1 MNLGQLKIFYLASK
15 RDSLS
20 RAAEELNV
28 TQPAVTKGI
37 QRLQEYYE
45 IKLFNRFGKK
55 LVLTDAG
62 EALYKIAE
70 KIFDLEIHAEDT
82 IREFLEQKQGHIR
95 IDASESFGAYYLPS
109 IVNPISKDHSDIR
122 ISVNILPSDLV
133 VKNVAN
139 LNNDIGFIS
148 FSIEN
153 EKTICREI
161 LEDHMVFVAPPSH
174 PLVNKKR
181 LTYTDLSGQSMIVH
195 ETGSFSYQVANN
207 FFEKHN
213 IDIIVSL
220 ELSSNR
226 AIMKAVEDGLGIAL
240 VSRNIALEHIQV
252 KKLVAL
258 PFPGPPITR
267 KYHIVHHKDK
277 YFSEVLKRLIEKV
290 DQWALEYHK
299 SLRACLGS
307 RDRSEKV

>member
-15 RDSLS
+15 RGSLS
-20 RAAEELNV
+20 KAAEELNV

-62 EALYKIAE
+62 NALHKIAE

-82 IREFLEQKQGHIR
+82 IREFLQQKQGHIR

-109 IVNPISKDHSDIR
+109 IVNRVSKDRPNVR
-122 ISVNILPSDLV
+122 ISVNILPSGLV
-133 VKNVAN
+133 VENVAN

-148 FSIEN
+148 FPIEN
-153 EKTICREI
+153 EKVICREI
-161 LEDHMVFVAPPSH
+161 LEDHMIFVAAPSH

-181 LTYTDLSGQSMIVH
+181 LTYMDLSGQSMIVH
-195 ETGSFSYQVANN
+195 EKGSFSYQVAND
-207 FFEKHN
+207 FFKKN
-213 IDIIVSL
+213 KVDIIVSL
-220 ELSSNR
+220 EFSSNR

-240 VSRNIALEHIQV
+240 VSRNIVLDHIQM
-252 KKLVAL
+252 KKLVVL

-267 KYHIVHHKDK
+267 KYYIVHHKDK
-277 YFSEVLKRLIEKV
+277 YFSEVLNRLIEKV
-290 DQWALEYHK
+290 DQWAAEYHS
-299 SLRACLGS
+299 SL
-307 RDRSEKV
+307 K

>member
-1 MNLGQLKIFYLASK
+1 MNLGQLKIVYLANK
-15 RDSLS
+15 MGSLS
-20 RAAEELNV
+20 KAAEALNV
-28 TQPAVTKGI
+28 TQPAITKGI
-37 QRLQEYYE
+37 QRFQEYYE

-55 LVLTDAG
+55 LILTDAG
-62 EALYKIAE
+62 NAVYKIAE

-82 IREFLEQKQGHIR
+82 IREFLQQKQGHIR

-109 IVNPISKDHSDIR
+109 IVNPVSKDHPNVR

-133 VKNVAN
+133 VENVAN

-148 FSIEN
+148 FPIEN
-153 EKTICREI
+153 EKVICREI

-195 ETGSFSYQVANN
+195 ETGSFSYQVAND
-207 FFEKHN
+207 FFRKN
-213 IDIIVSL
+213 KVDVTISL

-226 AIMKAVEDGLGIAL
+226 AIMEAVEDGLGIAL
-240 VSRNIALEHIQV
+240 VSRNIPLGHIQI
-252 KKLVAL
+252 KKLVVL

-267 KYHIVHHKDK
+267 KFYIVHHKDK
-277 YFSEVLKRLIEKV
+277 YFSKVLKSLIDRV
-290 DQWALEYHK
+290 DQWALEYHR
-299 SLRACLGS
+299 SLL
-307 RDRSEKV
+307 

>member
-1 MNLGQLKIFYLASK
+1 MNLGQLKIFYLSSK
-15 RDSLS
+15 MGSLS
-20 RAAEELNV
+20 KAAQELNV

-62 EALYKIAE
+62 IALYKIAE
-70 KIFDLEIHAEDT
+70 KIFDLEIHAEAT

-109 IVNPISKDHSDIR
+109 IVNPVSKEHPNVR
-122 ISVNILPSDLV
+122 FSVNILPSDLV
-133 VKNVAN
+133 VENVAN

-148 FSIEN
+148 FPVEN
-153 EKTICREI
+153 EKIICREI
-161 LEDHMVFVAPPSH
+161 LEDHMIFVAPPSH

-181 LTYTDLSGQSMIVH
+181 LTHMDLSGQSMIVH
-195 ETGSFSYQVANN
+195 EKGSLSYQITHDFLKTN
-207 FFEKHN
+207 K
-213 IDIIVSL
+213 IDIVVSL

-226 AIMKAVEDGLGIAL
+226 AIKKAVEDGLGIAL
-240 VSRNIALEHIQV
+240 VSRNTAFGHIQM
-252 KKLVAL
+252 KKLIML

-267 KYHIVHHKDK
+267 KYYIIHHKDK
-277 YFSEVLKRLIEKV
+277 YFSGVLNQLIEKV
-290 DQWALEYHK
+290 DEWALEYHN
-299 SLRACLGS
+299 SLR
-307 RDRSEKV
+307 

>member
-15 RDSLS
+15 RGSLS
-20 RAAEELNV
+20 KAAEELNV

-62 EALYKIAE
+62 NALYKIAE

-82 IREFLEQKQGHIR
+82 IREFLQQKQGHIR

-109 IVNPISKDHSDIR
+109 IVNQVSKDHPNVR
-122 ISVNILPSDLV
+122 ISVNILPSGLV
-133 VKNVAN
+133 VENVAN

-148 FSIEN
+148 FPIEN
-153 EKTICREI
+153 EKVICREI
-161 LEDHMVFVAPPSH
+161 LEDHMIFVAAPSH

-181 LTYTDLSGQSMIVH
+181 LTYMDLSGQSMIVH
-195 ETGSFSYQVANN
+195 EKGSFSYQVANDFLKKN
-207 FFEKHN
+207 KVDF
-213 IDIIVSL
+213 IVSL

-240 VSRNIALEHIQV
+240 VSRNIVLDHIQM
-252 KKLVAL
+252 KKLVVL

-267 KYHIVHHKDK
+267 KYYIVHHKDK
-277 YFSEVLKRLIEKV
+277 YFSEVLNRLIEKV
-290 DQWALEYHK
+290 DQWAEEYHS
-299 SLRACLGS
+299 SL
-307 RDRSEKV
+307 K

>member
-15 RDSLS
+15 RESLS
-20 RAAEELNV
+20 KAAEELNV

-95 IDASESFGAYYLPS
+95 IDASESFGAYYLPQ
-109 IVNPISKDHSDIR
+109 IVNPVSLAHPDIR

-148 FSIEN
+148 FPMEN
-153 EKTICREI
+153 EKVICREI
-161 LEDHMVFVAPPSH
+161 LEDHLIFVAPPAH

-181 LTYTDLSGQSMIVH
+181 LTYVDLSGHSMIVH
-195 ETGSFSYQVANN
+195 ETGSFSFQVANN
-207 FFEKHN
+207 FLKN
-213 IDIIVSL
+213 NNVDIIVSL

-226 AIMKAVEDGLGIAL
+226 AIIKAVEDGLGIAL
-240 VSRNIALEHIQV
+240 LSRNIALDHIRA
-252 KKLVAL
+252 KKLAVL
-258 PFPGPPITR
+258 LFPGPPITR
-267 KYHIVHHKDK
+267 KYYIVHHRDK
-277 YFSEVLKRLIEKV
+277 YFSEVLNRLIEKV
-290 DQWALEYHK
+290 DQWALAYHK
-299 SLRACLGS
+299 SLGRTS
-307 RDRSEKV
+307 FV

>member
-1 MNLGQLKIFYLASK
+1 
-15 RDSLS
+15 
-20 RAAEELNV
+20 
-28 TQPAVTKGI
+28 
-37 QRLQEYYE
+37 
-45 IKLFNRFGKK
+45 
-55 LVLTDAG
+55 
-62 EALYKIAE
+62 EALYKIAD

-109 IVNPISKDHSDIR
+109 IVNPVSKDHPDIH

-148 FSIEN
+148 FPIEN

-161 LEDHMVFVAPPSH
+161 LEDQMVFVAPPSH

-181 LTYTDLSGQSMIVH
+181 LTYTDLSGQFMIVH
-195 ETGSFSYQVANN
+195 ETGSFSYQVAKN
-207 FFEKHN
+207 FFKKHN
-213 IDIIVSL
+213 VDIIVSL

-226 AIMKAVEDGLGIAL
+226 AIKKAVEDGLGIAL
-240 VSRNIALEHIQV
+240 VSRNTALGHIQM
-252 KKLVAL
+252 KKLAVL

-267 KYHIVHHKDK
+267 KYYIVHHKDK

-290 DQWALEYHK
+290 DQWALEYHR
-299 SLRACLGS
+299 SLRYARQGHNL
-307 RDRSEKV
+307 

>member
-15 RDSLS
+15 RGSLS
-20 RAAEELNV
+20 KAAEELNV

-62 EALYKIAE
+62 NALHKIAE

-82 IREFLEQKQGHIR
+82 IREFLQQKQGHIR

-109 IVNPISKDHSDIR
+109 IVNQVSKVHPNVR
-122 ISVNILPSDLV
+122 ISANILPSGLV
-133 VKNVAN
+133 VENVAN

-148 FSIEN
+148 FPIEN
-153 EKTICREI
+153 EKVICREI
-161 LEDHMVFVAPPSH
+161 LEDHMIFVAAPSH

-181 LTYTDLSGQSMIVH
+181 LTYMDLSGQSMIVH
-195 ETGSFSYQVANN
+195 EKGSFSYQVANDFLKKN
-207 FFEKHN
+207 KVDF
-213 IDIIVSL
+213 IVSL

-240 VSRNIALEHIQV
+240 VSRNIVLDHIQM
-252 KKLVAL
+252 KKLVVL

-267 KYHIVHHKDK
+267 KYYIVHHKDK
-277 YFSEVLKRLIEKV
+277 YFSEVLNRLIEKV
-290 DQWALEYHK
+290 DQWAADYHS
-299 SLRACLGS
+299 SL
-307 RDRSEKV
+307 

>member
-15 RDSLS
+15 MGSLS
-20 RAAEELNV
+20 KAAEELNV

-62 EALYKIAE
+62 NALYKIAE

-82 IREFLEQKQGHIR
+82 IREFLQQKQGHIR

-109 IVNPISKDHSDIR
+109 IVNHVSKVHPNVR
-122 ISVNILPSDLV
+122 ISVNILPSGLV
-133 VKNVAN
+133 VENVAN

-148 FSIEN
+148 FPIEN
-153 EKTICREI
+153 EKVICREI
-161 LEDHMVFVAPPSH
+161 LEDHMIFVAAPSH

-181 LTYTDLSGQSMIVH
+181 LTYMDLSGQSMIVH
-195 ETGSFSYQVANN
+195 EKGSFSYQVANDFIKKN
-207 FFEKHN
+207 KV
-213 IDIIVSL
+213 DIIVSL
-220 ELSSNR
+220 EFSSNR

-240 VSRNIALEHIQV
+240 VSRNIALDHIQM
-252 KKLVAL
+252 KKLVVL

-267 KYHIVHHKDK
+267 KYYIVYHKDK
-277 YFSEVLKRLIEKV
+277 YFSEVLNRLIEKV
-290 DQWALEYHK
+290 DQWAAEYHS
-299 SLRACLGS
+299 SL
-307 RDRSEKV
+307 K

>member
-15 RDSLS
+15 RGSLS
-20 RAAEELNV
+20 KAAEELNV

-62 EALYKIAE
+62 NALHKIAE

-82 IREFLEQKQGHIR
+82 IREFLQQKQGHIR
-95 IDASESFGAYYLPS
+95 IDANESFGAYYLPS
-109 IVNPISKDHSDIR
+109 IVNQVSKDHPNVR
-122 ISVNILPSDLV
+122 ISVNILPSGLV
-133 VKNVAN
+133 VENVAN

-148 FSIEN
+148 FPIEN
-153 EKTICREI
+153 EKVICREI
-161 LEDHMVFVAPPSH
+161 LEDHMIFVAAPSH

-181 LTYTDLSGQSMIVH
+181 LTYMDLSGQSMIVH
-195 ETGSFSYQVANN
+195 EKGSFSYQVAND
-207 FFEKHN
+207 FFKKN
-213 IDIIVSL
+213 KIDIIVSL

-226 AIMKAVEDGLGIAL
+226 AIKKAVENGLGIAL
-240 VSRNIALEHIQV
+240 VSRNTALGHIQM
-252 KKLVAL
+252 KKLVVL

-267 KYHIVHHKDK
+267 KYYIVHHKDK
-277 YFSEVLKRLIEKV
+277 YFSELLNRLIEKV
-290 DQWALEYHK
+290 DQWSAEYHS
-299 SLRACLGS
+299 SL
-307 RDRSEKV
+307 K

>member
-15 RDSLS
+15 MGSLS
-20 RAAEELNV
+20 KAAEELNV

-62 EALYKIAE
+62 NALYKIAE

-82 IREFLEQKQGHIR
+82 IREFLQQKQGHIR

-109 IVNPISKDHSDIR
+109 IVNQVSKVHPNVR
-122 ISVNILPSDLV
+122 ISANILPSGLV
-133 VKNVAN
+133 VENVAN

-148 FSIEN
+148 FPIEN
-153 EKTICREI
+153 EKVICREI
-161 LEDHMVFVAPPSH
+161 LEDHMIFVAAQSH
-174 PLVNKKR
+174 SLVNKKR
-181 LTYTDLSGQSMIVH
+181 LTYMDLSGQSMIVH
-195 ETGSFSYQVANN
+195 EKGSFSYQVANDFLKKN
-207 FFEKHN
+207 KVDF
-213 IDIIVSL
+213 IVSL

-240 VSRNIALEHIQV
+240 VSRNIVLDHIQM
-252 KKLVAL
+252 KKLVVL

-267 KYHIVHHKDK
+267 KYYIVHHKDK
-277 YFSEVLKRLIEKV
+277 YFSKVLNRLIEKV
-290 DQWALEYHK
+290 DQWAAEYHS
-299 SLRACLGS
+299 SL
-307 RDRSEKV
+307 K

>member
-15 RDSLS
+15 RGSLS
-20 RAAEELNV
+20 KAAEELNV

-62 EALYKIAE
+62 NALYKIAE

-109 IVNPISKDHSDIR
+109 IVNQVSKDHPNVR
-122 ISVNILPSDLV
+122 ISVNILPSGLV
-133 VKNVAN
+133 VENVAN

-148 FSIEN
+148 FPIEN
-153 EKTICREI
+153 EKVICREI
-161 LEDHMVFVAPPSH
+161 LEDHMIFVAPLSH

-181 LTYTDLSGQSMIVH
+181 LTYMDLSGQSLIVH
-195 ETGSFSYQVANN
+195 EKGSFSYQVAND
-207 FFEKHN
+207 FFKKN
-213 IDIIVSL
+213 KIDIIVSL

-226 AIMKAVEDGLGIAL
+226 AIKKAVENGLGVAL
-240 VSRNIALEHIQV
+240 VSRNTALGHIQM
-252 KKLVAL
+252 KKLVVL

-267 KYHIVHHKDK
+267 KYYIVYHKDK
-277 YFSEVLKRLIEKV
+277 YFSEVLNRLIEKV
-290 DQWALEYHK
+290 DQWAAEYHS
-299 SLRACLGS
+299 SL
-307 RDRSEKV
+307 K